1 MYEEYN
7 PNPMS
12 RRVDDCAVR
21 AVAKALDV
29 SWEKAFMMLAENG
42 FAMGNIMNGNDVISS
57 VLRQNGFYRDVI
69 DNECP
74 DCYTIADF
82 CNDNPEGTYVLGTGN
97 HIVTV
102 KDGIIYDT
110 FNSENEVPLYVFFKQ
125 EEDKK

>member
-12 RRVDDCAVR
+12 RRVDDCSVR

-125 EEDKK
+125 EEEKK